1 MKQMSRWIFAGLV
14 GAALPFGSASAGT
27 LEFMPSGDW
36 AHKMSEPEL
45 QEYRGAGT
53 GIAFDISVTGS
64 IESLADFNGPPPT
77 TPPVGFGLSV
87 SNGLA
92 SITTHIGGVNGN
104 GIFIFNQI
112 PGSLNVVNTT
122 VVVNVTISDLAP

>member
-27 LEFMPSGDW
+27 LEFMPNADW

-45 QEYRGAGT
+45 REYRGAGT

-64 IESLADFNGPPPT
+64 IESLADLSGPPLT
-77 TPPVGFGLSV
+77 TPPDGFGLSV
-87 SNGLA
+87 SNGFA
-92 SITTHIGGVNGN
+92 SITTHIGGINGN

-112 PGSLNVVNTT
+112 PGNLNVVNTT
-122 VVVNVTISDLAP
+122 VVVNVAINGFPQ

>member
-27 LEFMPSGDW
+27 LEFMPNGDW
-36 AHKMSEPEL
+36 AHKMSEPEMK
-45 QEYRGAGT
+45 EYRGAGP

-64 IESLADFNGPPPT
+64 IESLLDTGLPLT

-87 SNGLA
+87 QNGLA

-122 VVVNVTISDLAP
+122 VVVNVAVNLGP